1 MADLPLKIA
10 ILASGSG
17 TNAQAIIESI
27 ERGSLNAEISVIIA
41 NNPNAGVLTRA
52 QAAGVPS
59 LLLDHRKYVDRV
71 AHDRAI
77 MEALSAHP
85 CQYLIMAGYMRLLS
99 HVFLESWQD
108 RILNIHPA
116 LLPSFPGTRG
126 IRDAIEYG
134 VRLTGPTVHFVVEK
148 MDAGPI
154 IIQGAMPVENDAPE
168 AEIAA
173 SIHEMEHRIYPQ
185 AIQWLAEG
193 RLRLEQGRVVLTPDK
208 KRKKVVWPNRLV
220 SPPLEEGF

>member
-1 MADLPLKIA
+1 MAEQPLKIA

-27 ERGSLNAEISVIIA
+27 KRGSLNAEISVIIA
-41 NNPNAGVLTRA
+41 NNPNAGVLARA

-59 LLLDHRKYVDRV
+59 LLVDHRKYADRA
-71 AHDRAI
+71 AHDKAI
-77 MEALSAHP
+77 MEALSAYP

-99 HVFLESWQD
+99 HVFFENWKD

-116 LLPSFPGTRG
+116 LLPSFPGTCG

-134 VRLTGPTVHFVVEK
+134 VKLTGPTVHFAVEK
-148 MDAGPI
+148 MDAGPV
-154 IIQGAMPVENDAPE
+154 IIQGAMPVESGVPE

-173 SIHEMEHRIYPQ
+173 SIHEIEHRIYPQ
-185 AIQWLAEG
+185 AIQWLAED
-193 RLRLEQGRVVLTPDK
+193 RLRLEQGRVILTPDK
-208 KRKKVVWPNRLV
+208 KRKKVAWPNRLV
-220 SPPLEEGF
+220 SPSLEEGF